1 VRPAVPKIDKR
12 IHYRPTGF
20 CRWVKKRFGWKFLIC
35 QKAGVK
41 KTKTEKTQP
50 NRKQITVLRQVCEL
64 IPTHMVSKLARE
76 YGVEQKVRTFSAWSH
91 VVAMLYAQISHALS
105 LNDVCDALKLRATCW
120 SKIRG
125 ATAPAKNTL
134 SHANKERD
142 CVLAEK
148 LFWEMLAHLR
158 ANYIGF
164 AHGPQRKGKLGWRF
178 RRAIHVVDS
187 TTIQLIASCMS
198 WAKHRRRKAA
208 AKCHLRLNL
217 QSFLPSFAIVAAA
230 NEHDITRARELCAGL
245 REGEI
250 ALFDKGYID
259 FLHLWDLGQ
268 RGVLWVTRAKDNLTY
283 RVKKRLP
290 KSGDPRILKDELIVL
305 KGVKVRRAH
314 PGALRRVSA
323 LIEVDGEERVMVF
336 LTNNTHWAPASV
348 CDLYRCRWSIE
359 TFFKELKQTVQLVDF
374 LGHSANAVKWQ
385 VWTALLAHLLLRF
398 LAWRS
403 RWAHNF
409 SRLVTYLRAALW
421 LERDLDH
428 LLHSCG
434 TAKGDFRCLG
444 APEQAWL
451 VGFSHDPMGQ
461 PT

>member
-1 VRPAVPKIDKR
+1 M
-12 IHYRPTGF
+12 
-20 CRWVKKRFGWKFLIC
+20 
-35 QKAGVK
+35 K

-64 IPTHMVSKLARE
+64 IPTHLVAKLARDC
-76 YGVEQKVRTFSAWSH
+76 GVEQKVRTFSAWSH
-91 VVAMLYAQISHALS
+91 VVAMVYAQISHALS

-120 SKIRG
+120 LRIRG

-142 CVLAEK
+142 CLLAEK
-148 LFWEMLAHLR
+148 LFWEMLTHLR
-158 ANYIGF
+158 SNFAGF
-164 AHGPQRKGKLGWRF
+164 AHRCRGKGKLGWRF
-178 RRAIHVVDS
+178 RRAINVVDS

-217 QSFLPSFAIVAAA
+217 QSFLPSFAIVSAA

-250 ALFDKGYID
+250 ALFDKAYID

-268 RGVLWVTRAKDNLTY
+268 RGVFWVTLAKDNLAY

-290 KSGDPRILKDELIVL
+290 KSSDPKILKDELIVL
-305 KGVKVRRAH
+305 KGEKVHRDH
-314 PGALRRVSA
+314 PGVLRRVTA
-323 LIEVDGEERVMVF
+323 LIEVEKEERVLVF
-336 LTNNTHWAPASV
+336 LTNNTLWAASSV
-348 CDLYRCRWSIE
+348 CDLYGCRWSIE

-385 VWTALLAHLLLRF
+385 IWTALLVHLLLRF
-398 LAWRS
+398 LAWKS

-428 LLHSCG
+428 LLQRCG

-451 VGFSHDPMGQ
+451 IGFSRDPVGQ